1 MRAIIAFS
9 LLILLCLPSPAE
21 EAIPTPANE
30 RITSA
35 VEIPRTTIPPDF
47 YQVIIDNNLFRP
59 LGWRKPTPA
68 PRFALIATVMRQNGL
83 HKALIRN
90 TRNRTLQ
97 YAAVGEEL
105 IPGVTITEITRHAQR
120 ERGIERLSAAPV
132 IPWANRKRFNCPA
145 AFQAFPL
152 IQALSLL
159 ESVSTLTGRST
170 PILQSLPNLPLTR
183 FNFQPHSRTVFAFTL
198 L

>member
-9 LLILLCLPSPAE
+9 LLILLCLHSPAE
-21 EAIPTPANE
+21 AAIPTPANE

-59 LGWRKPTPA
+59 LGWTKPRA
-68 PRFALIATVMRQNGL
+68 KVAFELVATVMKSNGA

-90 TRNRTLQ
+90 TRTRTLQ

-105 IPGVTITEITRHAQR
+105 TPGVTITEITRRAVTLN
-120 ERGIERLSAAPV
+120 ENGTSKVYRLS
-132 IPWANRKRFNCPA
+132 
-145 AFQAFPL
+145 L
-152 IQALSLL
+152 
-159 ESVSTLTGRST
+159 
-170 PILQSLPNLPLTR
+170 
-183 FNFQPHSRTVFAFTL
+183 
-198 L
+198 